1 MNLGAPEIILLLAFA
16 ALFAAVIA
24 VAAISRAARSG
35 TRGGAPAATGRASSP
50 QELDARVRHLA
61 ATGQQI
67 HAIKLLRQHT
77 GMGLKQA
84 KDAVDGLAHGRPI
97 HHPALRPQPARH
109 TSDHSGDLAA
119 RVRALKGDG
128 RTEQAVFLV
137 RGETGMDHDE
147 ATAFVDAV
155 RDHPEARPEARPAGD
170 A

>member
-1 MNLGAPEIILLLAFA
+1 MNIGAPEIIILLSFVVLIGAIA
-16 ALFAAVIA
+16 AAV
-24 VAAISRAARSG
+24 AIGRGAR
-35 TRGGAPAATGRASSP
+35 GRAPSGITRPASP

-61 ATGQQI
+61 ATGQPI

-77 GMGLKQA
+77 GMGLKEA

-97 HHPALRPQPARH
+97 RHPALQPHTTTQAARH
-109 TSDHSGDLAA
+109 TTDLAA
-119 RVRALKGDG
+119 RVRALKADG

-147 ATAFVDAV
+147 ATAFVDSV
-155 RDHPEARPEARPAGD
+155 RDHPGTLPAGD